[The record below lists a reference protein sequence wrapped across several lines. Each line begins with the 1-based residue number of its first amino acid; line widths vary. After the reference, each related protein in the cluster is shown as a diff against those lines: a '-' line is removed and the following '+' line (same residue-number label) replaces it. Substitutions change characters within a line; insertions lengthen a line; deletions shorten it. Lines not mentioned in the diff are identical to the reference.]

1 MARPPFSLIRA
12 ICAYRVEAC
21 FVAAFVLMLVHDS
34 VGVRRV
40 VVHTTTA
47 SVVRHEIDR
56 HQHLSDRHISRERVR
71 RGSARPVHAA
81 TPPGPVQVAPRRT
94 IRKVRTVEPVRH
106 APRVHVAPR
115 SPHVLPVELAPMVH
129 AAPRPAKVVSIEP
142 ATEIPVPAPNGGS
155 AAAGGTRTSDGGVQI
170 LVPGTAA
177 VTF

>member
-1 MARPPFSLIRA
+1 MARRAFSLIRA
-12 ICAYRVEAC
+12 FCAFRVEAC
-21 FVAAFVLMLVHDS
+21 FVAAFVLMLLHDS

-56 HQHLSDRHISRERVR
+56 HQHLSDRHVSRERVR
-71 RGSARPVHAA
+71 RESARPVRAA

-94 IRKVRTVEPVRH
+94 IRKVRTAEPVRH

-115 SPHVLPVELAPMVH
+115 SPHALPVELAPMVH

-142 ATEIPVPAPNGGS
+142 ATEIRAPAPNGGS
-155 AAAGGTRTSDGGVQI
+155 AAGGTRTSDGGVHI

-177 VTF
+177 ATF